1 MMQKPQILWRNQTPS
16 RSSLKLGWHNL
27 SQNAKLWLV
36 LVNAVWLT
44 FVLYHYSSGG
54 REFELIS
61 GLCSAFYITLLILQA
76 KGFPKEELGSLL
88 AQLKAENGTIWIG
101 DYPLPDTVRKLV
113 IGRMD
118 IQGPAYLQLAWNK
131 GHQWVFH
138 LDELQQVRHFFRQHA
153 PQIEI
158 LNE

>member
-1 MMQKPQILWRNQTPS
+1 MQKPQILWRNQTPS

-44 FVLYHYSSGG
+44 FVLYNYSRGG

-76 KGFPKEELGSLL
+76 KGFPKESLGSLMNE
-88 AQLKAENGTIWIG
+88 LKIENGTIWIG
-101 DYPLPDTVRKLV
+101 DYQLPDTVRKVV

-118 IQGPAYLQLAWNK
+118 IQGPAFLQLAWNQ
-131 GHQWVFH
+131 GHQWIFQ